1 MKKALSVLLLLA
13 VMLFALALPAYA
25 LEVDASA
32 AILIDSATGK
42 ILFQHNAAQS
52 LPPASTTKML
62 TALIALERGDLSA
75 EITVPADYVNVGESS
90 IGLEPGDVY
99 TLEQLLYAM
108 MLRSANDAAQVVAI
122 AIAGSEAD
130 FVDLMNEKSEELG
143 LTGSVWKNMHGLP
156 DDGHLSSAADLA
168 IIARTAMQN
177 ATFREIVGTQK
188 YTIPQA
194 DGEDI
199 VFYNRNQ
206 FLTTYEGALGIKTGH
221 TTPSGPCLVAAA
233 SKDGME
239 LIGVLLNCESM
250 NSEMAEMM
258 DYGFE
263 TFELKKMGSK
273 GQSLG
278 TVEVD
283 KGWEKTVNA
292 VLTEDVYMIVHRESS
307 ASLDPSIS
315 LANTVD
321 APLQEGDVVGSV
333 IYSDGEGTIVEKQ
346 LVAEKEVIKYTLW
359 EVLKGIFTSIFR
371 VFL

>member
-1 MKKALSVLLLLA
+1 MKKALYILLLLA
-13 VMLFALALPAYA
+13 VMLFTLALPAYA

-75 EITVPADYVNVGESS
+75 EITVPADYVNIGESS
-90 IGLEPGDVY
+90 IGLAPGDVY

-108 MLRSANDAAQVVAI
+108 MLRSANDTAQMVAI
-122 AIAGSEAD
+122 AIAGSEAE
-130 FVDLMNEKSEELG
+130 FIDLMNEKSEELG

-156 DDGHLSSAADLA
+156 VDGHLSSAADLA

-177 ATFREIVGTQK
+177 EKFREIVGTQK
-188 YTIPQA
+188 YTIPQTE
-194 DGEDI
+194 GEDI

-221 TTPSGPCLVAAA
+221 TTPSGSCLVAAA
-233 SKDGME
+233 AKDGME

-250 NSEMAEMM
+250 NSEMAKMM
-258 DYGFE
+258 DYGFD

-278 TVEVD
+278 AVEVN

-292 VLTEDVYMIVHRESS
+292 VLTEDVYMVVHRESS
-307 ASLDPSIS
+307 ASLEPSVT
-315 LANTVD
+315 LAGKVD

-346 LVAEKEVIKYTLW
+346 LVAEKEVIKYTFW
-359 EVLKGIFTSIFR
+359 EVLKGIFTSMFR